1 MILTSPIQST
11 NQEMLRSEAIEPYFS
26 VSTIESRYILPRQL
40 RNMYSPSSNF
50 SLGSSNSSSSSSS
63 SSGSSSFSSDPSSS
77 LLSDD
82 SSSYFAY
89 QVSPNAFRSRHPR
102 LRRFRTPSHHH
113 HHFPLLTNFPIRT
126 TWTQSPSFIPLD
138 LSANSQEARKE
149 APTLVSSSLGA
160 SASAVLHGSAASSI
174 SLMLS
179 KKPIVINYPTD

>member
-50 SLGSSNSSSSSSS
+50 SLGSSNSSSSS

-138 LSANSQEARKE
+138 LSANSQEVRKE
-149 APTLVSSSLGA
+149 APTLVSSSSLGA